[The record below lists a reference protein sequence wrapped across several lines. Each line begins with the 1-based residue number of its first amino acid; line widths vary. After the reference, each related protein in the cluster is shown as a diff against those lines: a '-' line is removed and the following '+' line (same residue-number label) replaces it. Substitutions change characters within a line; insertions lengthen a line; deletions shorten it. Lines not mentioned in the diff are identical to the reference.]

1 MATRGDSQV
10 VNGAASV
17 VVVETRKWRALKA
30 LLHNPTAA
38 GGIVIVVAWVVIAL
52 TVQWWTPYG
61 PIDQDVVNRL
71 QPPSTSHWFGTD
83 HLGRDVLSRVVCA
96 SQVSLPLVIIVA
108 GGSLLIGGSI
118 GALVGFIGG
127 AIDDIVMRIADI
139 TLAFPSIVLAMAI
152 ITATG
157 PGLNNAMIAMLIVG
171 WPQYARLMRG
181 QVLSMKR
188 KEHVE
193 AARSLGVP
201 EGRILLRHVVPLCV
215 SPVIVAV
222 TLDLGNVLLLAAAL
236 SFIGLGAVP
245 PTPEWGS
252 MVAEGRTKFLQWW
265 VAGAPGLAI
274 TSLVLGFNFIG
285 DGLRDALD
293 PRFKSR

>member
-1 MATRGDSQV
+1 MGISEAGREADGV
-10 VNGAASV
+10 RAA
-17 VVVETRKWRALKA
+17 VVVETRRWRAVTT
-30 LLHNPTAA
+30 LLRNPTAL
-38 GGIVIVVAWVVIAL
+38 GGIAIVVAWVAIAL
-52 TVQWWTPYG
+52 TVQWWAPYD
-61 PIDQDVVNRL
+61 PIGQDVANRL
-71 QPPSTSHWFGTD
+71 QPPSASHWFGTD
-83 HLGRDVLSRVVCA
+83 YLGRDVLSRVVYA

-108 GGSLLIGGSI
+108 GGSLVIGGSI
-118 GALVGFIGG
+118 GALAGFIGG
-127 AIDDIVMRIADI
+127 PIDDVVMRVADI

-236 SFIGLGAVP
+236 SFIGLGAIP

-265 VAGAPGLAI
+265 VSGFPGLAI